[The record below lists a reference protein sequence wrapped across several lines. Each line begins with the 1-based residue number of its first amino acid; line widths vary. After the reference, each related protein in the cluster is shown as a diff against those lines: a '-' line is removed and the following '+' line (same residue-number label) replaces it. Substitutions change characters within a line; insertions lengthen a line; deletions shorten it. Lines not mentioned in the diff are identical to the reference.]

1 MFISFDNQGGFVIS
15 ILNNATSETAN
26 INALRKNMTSLDSS
40 GSLIYLPGGDVY
52 HISDIYKMSRGR
64 KLFKLNVE
72 KKPDIDDIINVA
84 ILETSY
90 LQIKK
95 TNNDDSDYILC
106 LDNPNLSSYTLNFN
120 DLSGYISSLWDNI
133 RGSFTPFHNNTVN
146 IALMKK
152 IYFPNRT

>member
-1 MFISFDNQGGFVIS
+1 M
-15 ILNNATSETAN
+15 
-26 INALRKNMTSLDSS
+26 
-40 GSLIYLPGGDVY
+40 PGGDVY

-95 TNNDDSDYILC
+95 PIMMIVIIFY
-106 LDNPNLSSYTLNFN
+106 
-120 DLSGYISSLWDNI
+120 
-133 RGSFTPFHNNTVN
+133 V
-146 IALMKK
+146 
-152 IYFPNRT
+152 